1 MSLLTPKTALETD
14 LAAKDARVLQ
24 CAEAAHHLAAV
35 MRNAHAW
42 LWQLPADRLLAIL
55 NADVA
60 VTLATFSQNTALGLA
75 ANTALDAL
83 SLPDFP
89 TRAPVEMGRA
99 DITFEGGVF
108 VLIPPPDP
116 ESPAEPPAEPP
127 AD

>member
-1 MSLLTPKTALETD
+1 MNLLTAKTVLETD

-24 CAEAAHHLAAV
+24 CAEATHHLAAV

-42 LWQLPADRLLAIL
+42 LWGLPTARLLAIL

-60 VTLATFSQNTALGLA
+60 VTLATFGQNTALGMA
-75 ANTALDAL
+75 ANAALDAL
-83 SLPDFP
+83 DLPEFP

-99 DITFEGGVF
+99 GITFDGKAF
-108 VLIPPPDP
+108 VLAPPPK
-116 ESPAEPPAEPP
+116 PP